1 MSGRRVVVTGIG
13 VMSAL
18 GTTREAVWNGL
29 VDGRCGIADVTLFDA
44 TGYRSTKAA
53 EIPAYSRDPA
63 FSEKAW
69 RRLSRSDQIAVIAS
83 REALADSGL
92 LDARLPNDRMGVIL
106 GSGTADLM
114 RNEEW
119 FAEMRRRGIR
129 RAAPSKIFNH
139 FPSAPCDV
147 VATCFGF
154 EGLKSSVLSACS
166 SGTVAIGYAADAIA
180 AGQLDVALAGASDAL
195 CRLTFSGFNA
205 LRLVDKEPC
214 RPFCR
219 SRQGMNLG
227 EAAAMLVLEPLEQ
240 AQRRGAQVYAEVAGY
255 GVRCEAYHATAPEPE
270 GKAVAA
276 LIADA
281 LRAARLPADAVDH
294 VNAHGTATPQND
306 QAEAR
311 GMRLAFGVRAGRVP
325 VTSIKSMVGHCLA
338 AAGAIEAATL
348 ALSLARGVVPPTV
361 NFREH
366 DPECNVDVVANEARC
381 APISCGVSTSL
392 AFGGNDAA
400 LVMRSLNSHRAV

>member
-1 MSGRRVVVTGIG
+1 MSGRRVAVTGIG
-13 VMSAL
+13 MMSAL
-18 GTTREAVWNGL
+18 GTTREAVWKGL
-29 VDGRCGIADVTLFDA
+29 VSGQCGIADVTLFDTA
-44 TGYRSTKAA
+44 GYRSSKAA
-53 EIPAYSRDPA
+53 EIPAYGRDAA

-83 REALADSGL
+83 REALSDSGM
-92 LDARLPNDRMGVIL
+92 LDTDVARDRMGVIL

-119 FAEMRRRGIR
+119 FADMRRRGIR
-129 RAAPSKIFNH
+129 RAAPSKIFDH
-139 FPSAPCDV
+139 FPNTPCDV

-166 SGTVAIGYAADAIA
+166 SGTVAVGYAADAIA
-180 AGQLDVALAGASDAL
+180 WGQLDVALAGASDVL

-227 EAAAMLVLEPLEQ
+227 EAAAMLVLEDL
-240 AQRRGAQVYAEVAGY
+240 AHARRRGAHVYAEIAGY
-255 GVRCEAYHATAPEPE
+255 GVRCEAYHPTAPEPE

-276 LIADA
+276 LIEEA
-281 LRAARLPADAVDH
+281 LRAARVSADAIDH

-311 GMRLAFGVRAGRVP
+311 GIRRVFGERARHIP

-348 ALSLARGVVPPTV
+348 ALSIARGVVPPTIG
-361 NFREH
+361 FREP
-366 DPECNVDVVANEARC
+366 DPECDVDLVANEARRV
-381 APISCGVSTSL
+381 PIACGVSTSL

-400 LVMRSLNSHRAV
+400 LVMRRVV

>member
-1 MSGRRVVVTGIG
+1 MSGRRVAVTGIG
-13 VMSAL
+13 LMSAL
-18 GTTREAVWNGL
+18 GTTRESVWDGL
-29 VDGRCGIADVTLFDA
+29 VNGHCGIADVTLFDT
-44 TGYRSTKAA
+44 TGYRSAKAA
-53 EIPAYSRDPA
+53 EIPAYHRDPA

-69 RRLSRSDQIAVIAS
+69 QRLSRSDQIAVKAS
-83 REALADSGL
+83 REALVDAGL
-92 LDARLPNDRMGVIL
+92 LDVNMPRDRMGVVL
-106 GSGTADLM
+106 GSGTADLL

-119 FAEMRRRGIR
+119 FAATRRQGIR
-129 RAAPSKIFNH
+129 RAPPSKIFDH
-139 FPSAPCDV
+139 FPNTPCDV

-180 AGQLDVALAGASDAL
+180 WGQLDVALAGASDVL

-227 EAAAMLVLEPLEQ
+227 EAAAILVLEDLIQ
-240 AQRRGAQVYAEVAGY
+240 ARRRGADIYAEVAGY

-276 LIADA
+276 LIAEA
-281 LRAARLPADAVDH
+281 LRAARVSADAVDH

-311 GMRLAFGVRAGRVP
+311 GMRLAFGDRVRDVP

-348 ALSLARGVVPPTV
+348 ALTIARGVVPPTV
-361 NFREH
+361 NFREP
-366 DPECNVDVVANEARC
+366 DPECDVDVVANEARC
-381 APISCGVSTSL
+381 APIACGVSTSL

-400 LVMRSLNSHRAV
+400 LVLRSL

>member
-1 MSGRRVVVTGIG
+1 MSRRRVAVTGIG
-13 VMSAL
+13 LMSAL
-18 GTTREAVWNGL
+18 GTTREAVWSGL
-29 VDGRCGIADVTLFDA
+29 VSGQCGIADVTLFDA
-44 TGYRSTKAA
+44 AGYRSPKAA
-53 EIPAYSRDPA
+53 EIPAYSQDPA

-83 REALADSGL
+83 REALVDSGQ
-92 LDARLPNDRMGVIL
+92 LDANMPRDRMGVIL
-106 GSGTADLM
+106 GSGTADLL

-119 FAEMRRRGIR
+119 FAEMRRRGVR
-129 RAAPSKIFNH
+129 RAPPSKIFDH
-139 FPSAPCDV
+139 FPNTPCDV
-147 VATCFGF
+147 VASCFGF

-166 SGTVAIGYAADAIA
+166 SGTVAVGYAADAIA
-180 AGQLDVALAGASDAL
+180 WGQLDVALAGASDVL

-227 EAAAMLVLEPLEQ
+227 EAAAMLVLEDLAQ
-240 AQRRGAQVYAEVAGY
+240 ARRRGANIYAEVAGY
-255 GVRCEAYHATAPEPE
+255 GVRCEAYHPTAPEPE

-276 LIADA
+276 LIEDA
-281 LRAARLPADAVDH
+281 LRAARISADAVDH

-311 GMRLAFGVRAGRVP
+311 GMRLAFGERVTRVP
-325 VTSIKSMVGHCLA
+325 VTSIKSMVGHCLS

-348 ALSLARGVVPPTV
+348 ALSIARGIVPPTV
-361 NFREH
+361 NFREP
-366 DPECNVDVVANEARC
+366 DPECDVDVVANEARRV
-381 APISCGVSTSL
+381 PISCGVSTSL

-400 LVMRSLNSHRAV
+400 LVMRRL